1 MHFKYFPFPQT
12 LFRSDVPSV
21 PDQDVRDPLEAKETR
36 GAQSGPSFGPSSG
49 LLIFQMMA
57 MTQYAE
63 QSASCFVHSKFTPSL
78 REGNEKRPIFLV
90 FYHERG
96 VGGQRKCK

>member
-21 PDQDVRDPLEAKETR
+21 PDQDVRHSLEAKETR

-78 REGNEKRPIFLV
+78 RKENEKKAYFFSLLLRK
-90 FYHERG
+90 G
-96 VGGQRKCK
+96 VGGPAEM

>member
-1 MHFKYFPFPQT
+1 MHFKDFPFPQT

-21 PDQDVRDPLEAKETR
+21 PDQDVRHSFEAKETR
-36 GAQSGPSFGPSSG
+36 GTQSGRSFGPPSG

-63 QSASCFVHSKFTPSL
+63 QSASCFVHAKFTPSL
-78 REGNEKRPIFLV
+78 REGNEKTAYFFSLLLRK
-90 FYHERG
+90 
-96 VGGQRKCK
+96 GGGGPVEM